1 MTEEKAPRL
10 AAAAPI
16 EDDDNRPDP
25 PVEGVAGAENFDDLI
40 EQWERWKK
48 TRRYYA
54 PAPASGN
61 LLGKLRGST
70 QPSRL
75 PPDAPCRPNMAALHL
90 AIIGQP
96 REALDVRI
104 FWLYYVERAT
114 NIKRV
119 AESLGISRGH
129 FYRLRDICVRRVLI
143 SAKQIEADNL
153 AAGEAMPHK
162 QQSGGAD

>member
-96 REALDVRI
+96 R
-104 FWLYYVERAT
+104 
-114 NIKRV
+114 
-119 AESLGISRGH
+119 
-129 FYRLRDICVRRVLI
+129 
-143 SAKQIEADNL
+143 
-153 AAGEAMPHK
+153 AG
-162 QQSGGAD
+162 GGASRPGHRAAKDPPGPARYLDARVTARWAMWNNGTQP